1 MSFASQ
7 FCSLFQV
14 KFDWTD
20 DEASFYMWIM
30 QNCLFLGSAVGA
42 LLAGKFMHLGRRTI
56 MLISCGIGIFGA
68 ALTLYLEFKIMVLG
82 RFLLGLAMGLTLVS
96 MLRYVHEY
104 VPS

>member
-1 MSFASQ
+1 MSFVSQ
-7 FCSLFQV
+7 FNSLFQV

-20 DEASFYMWIM
+20 DEASIYMWIM
-30 QNCLFLGSAVGA
+30 QNCLFLGSAIGA
-42 LLAGKFMHLGRRTI
+42 LLAGKFMHFGRRTT
-56 MLISCGIGIFGA
+56 MLISCGIGIFGVA
-68 ALTLYLEFKIMVLG
+68 MTLYLEFTIMVLG